1 MELFNRLFGNFLVFI
16 YHCFDRIVINGY
28 LSNLSRPE
36 QVVHFYKNLVGEK
49 CITKEALGKR
59 TKEYTAWVE
68 SYAFNQGIPIEWAE
82 KNVRKEDYVQEY
94 LRRFKRRNT
103 NGVYFIFKSM
113 EQGPTFRSI
122 TPRFPTTDSTYR
134 ILKKHRSRYTH
145 YYFYILDEVLG
156 PMVMR
161 VGTFL
166 PFQTTYYLNGHNFME
181 LELKKRGIRF
191 RKEDNAFLSVS
202 DPKALQSIANS
213 LSPQLIQER
222 LAYWTFVLGP
232 KFSQRE
238 RKAMNLNRFFAITQ
252 IEYCRNFVFRRNFP
266 IRKLFER
273 SCELGLWR
281 LTVDKISHIF
291 GMRIT
296 KALKGKLHTTLE
308 KLEHGRHTLRAYWK
322 SSFVKQYEKFRTF
335 LRQEVCSNNL
345 KDFRFKK
352 GLDNLPKVRE
362 EFSAITERFTGLQAQ
377 ALNVHVD
384 FPLFQRIAL
393 PITVGTTKLAGIK
406 IQDTRMIRVM
416 EIMLHIGT
424 QLSGWSMDRIYRAIQ
439 ERYGLDPKSYTIT
452 QLRYD
457 MRKMKAHGLVQRH
470 GKQYRYLLTEK
481 GVKVSL
487 MFLFFHKRVC
497 GPLAN
502 SLFQHQ
508 PNVSFQPESR
518 LEKAYHKADANI
530 QKIIDLC
537 HAA

>member
-1 MELFNRLFGNFLVFI
+1 MELFNCLFGNFLIFV

-28 LSNLSRPE
+28 LSNLSRAE
-36 QVVHFYKNLVGEK
+36 QVTYFFHNVVGVY
-49 CITKEALGKR
+49 CITKEILMKR
-59 TKEYTAWVE
+59 TQDYTNWVG
-68 SYAFNQGIPIEWAE
+68 SYASNQKIPVEWAE
-82 KNVRKEDYVQEY
+82 KNVRKEDHVQTY
-94 LRRFKRRNT
+94 LRQFKRQNKS
-103 NGVYFIFKSM
+103 GVYFIFKSM
-113 EQGPTFRSI
+113 EQGPTFRSM
-122 TPRFPTTDSTYR
+122 TPRFATTDPNYR

-166 PFQTTYYLNGHNFME
+166 PFQTTYYLNGHHFME
-181 LELKKRGIRF
+181 LELKKRGIWF
-191 RKEDNAFLSVS
+191 RKKDNAFLSVS
-202 DPKALQSIANS
+202 DPETLQSIANT
-213 LSPQLIQER
+213 LSPQIIQER
-222 LAYWTFVLGP
+222 IAYWTFVLGP

-238 RKAMNLNRFFAITQ
+238 REAMNLNRFFAITQ
-252 IEYCRNFVFRRNFP
+252 IEYCRNFIFRRNFP
-266 IRKLFER
+266 IRKIFER
-273 SCELGLWR
+273 SCELGLWQ
-281 LTVDKISHIF
+281 LTVDKISYIF

-296 KALKGKLHTTLE
+296 KRLKGKLHTTLE
-308 KLEHGRHTLRAYWK
+308 KLEHGHHTLRAYWK
-322 SSFVKQYEKFRTF
+322 SSFVKQYEKFSTF

-352 GLDNLPKVRE
+352 GLDNLPQVRQ
-362 EFSAITERFTGLQAQ
+362 EFSAITERFIGLQAQ

-384 FPLFQRIAL
+384 LPLFQRISL
-393 PITVGTTKLAGIK
+393 PVTVGATKLAGIK
-406 IQDTRMIRVM
+406 IHDTRMIRVM
-416 EIMLHIGT
+416 EILLHVGT
-424 QLSGWSMDRIYRAIQ
+424 QLSGWSMDRIYRTIQ
-439 ERYGLDPKSYTIT
+439 ERYGLSPESYTIN

-457 MRKMKAHGLVQRH
+457 MRKMKVHGLVQRH
-470 GKQYRYLLTEK
+470 GKQYSYRMTEK

-502 SLFQHQ
+502 SLFHHQ

-530 QKIIDLC
+530 QKIIELC